1 MKQGRTLPLRML
13 LVAMIVA
20 TTASSRGGVAY
31 AREIAA
37 GEDWVLTLDNSLQY
51 SVGMRAQQ
59 REPHIGNH
67 LFFSQGDYKFNQ
79 GDLVTNRIQDLVEL
93 QAVRKRDLGF
103 RATASLWYDAA
114 YDDAAKTNPSNP
126 AYAGLNAYPS
136 GSYGNYTRRFF
147 MRGAELL
154 DAFVFANTEIAGMP
168 TYLKVGRLTQQ
179 WGNAFFFGFSN
190 IAYSQHPVDFIKA
203 FSQPGSEVKE
213 LFLPRTQVLL
223 TTVLSP
229 ELSVSGQYFFEFRPN
244 RYPEAGTYLGFFDIL
259 FNGVGGTGAL
269 APLGITQNDGM
280 VIPGN
285 KISRDDAFYVHNDFG
300 VKVAWSPSWASADMG
315 FYFRQFDEVDPWLA
329 LVNPATGALQ
339 STFAQH
345 AKLAGFSLQKSFG
358 PVSTGF
364 ELSTRF
370 DTALQTA
377 SLLPSNKG
385 ASGTITNAIANT
397 MIQLGTTPLWNT
409 GVLLAEVSYTHLNKV
424 TGNANLYNGVGG
436 PNCFKSNNPALGPGS
451 WKDGCATDDAV
462 HAAVLFIPQWQQVFP
477 GFDFELP
484 MSVTSGLYG
493 NAAYRAGAFY
503 AQGSYIYS
511 VGLKTIYHSRH
522 SASLAYNGYY
532 WRPGAV
538 ADNGLGAGQ
547 NAYAGFGGNGPVS
560 LNDRGWVQLQ
570 LKTSF

>member
-1 MKQGRTLPLRML
+1 MERTPVLHTLF
-13 LVAMIVA
+13 VALIGATVA
-20 TTASSRGGVAY
+20 GGGVAE
-31 AREIAA
+31 AREFPL
-37 GEDWVLTLDNSLQY
+37 GEDWVLSLDNSLQY
-51 SVGMRAQQ
+51 TAGVRTQARNSN
-59 REPHIGNH
+59 IGNQ

-79 GDLVTNRIQDLVEL
+79 GDLITSRIQDLIEL
-93 QAVRKRDLGF
+93 QAVRSRDLGI
-103 RATASLWYDAA
+103 RVTGSLWYDPA
-114 YDDAAKTNPSNP
+114 YDDVARTNPSNP
-126 AYAGLNAYPS
+126 AYAGLNTYPS
-136 GSYGNYTRRFF
+136 GHYGSYTRRFF
-147 MRGAELL
+147 LRGGELL
-154 DAFVFANTEIAGMP
+154 DAFVFANTEIAGIP
-168 TYLKVGRLTQQ
+168 TYLKLGRLTQQ

-190 IAYSQHPVDFIKA
+190 IAYSQHPVDFIKG

-213 LFLPRTQVLL
+213 LFLPRTQAML
-223 TTVLSP
+223 TATLTP

-259 FNGVGGTGAL
+259 YNSAGPGAL
-269 APLGITQNDGM
+269 APLGLTRNDGM
-280 VIPGN
+280 VIPGD
-285 KISRDDAFYVHNDFG
+285 KISRDDSFYLHNDFG
-300 VKVAWSPSWASADMG
+300 VKVAWSPSWAGADLG

-329 LVNPATGALQ
+329 LINPSTGAIQ
-339 STFAQH
+339 NTFAQH
-345 AKLAGFSLQKSFG
+345 TKLLGLSLQKSFG
-358 PVSTGF
+358 SVSTGF
-364 ELSTRF
+364 EVSTRF
-370 DTALQTA
+370 GTALQTA
-377 SLLPSNKG
+377 SLVPANKG
-385 ASGTITNAIANT
+385 ATGTLTNGIANS
-397 MIQLGTTPLWNT
+397 MIQLGSSPLWNT
-409 GVLLAEVSYTHLNKV
+409 GVLIAEVSYTHLHEV
-424 TGNANLYNGVGG
+424 TGNRSLYNGVDG

-477 GFDFELP
+477 GFDFEMP
-484 MSVTSGLYG
+484 ISITSGLYG

-511 VGLKTIYHSRH
+511 VGVKTTYHSRH